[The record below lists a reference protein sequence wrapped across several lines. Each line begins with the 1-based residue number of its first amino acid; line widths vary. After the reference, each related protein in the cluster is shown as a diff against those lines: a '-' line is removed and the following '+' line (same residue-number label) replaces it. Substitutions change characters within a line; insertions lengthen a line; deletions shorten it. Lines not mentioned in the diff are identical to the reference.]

1 MKLRCHNLLGPQLL
15 RKQFS
20 SSGQFLHSK
29 SVRLTYFMPTDVGLP
44 PGSWQFDRF
53 LTGGN
58 GDLWYSTWEESG
70 YLVADK
76 PTWSLTGQN
85 LVLAGQKFEFDIYQD
100 HHSLVNS
107 PDHPPPFWCFIWAKH
122 VIIISPLSY
131 RLSHYHT
138 ICSILSPCFLIIDP
152 LKEKTPPPW
161 SSRKC
166 LHAVFFLWTGSFPCP
181 IVGAGGAQF
190 DFRDVSHLQPL
201 AATCPVSH
209 LQPLGRHLLQWLP
222 SGCKWLTGQVAAS
235 GCQVA
240 SSGCKW
246 LQVADGASGCKWL
259 TGQVAASGL
268 PSGCK
273 WLQVAAKWLQ
283 VAASGWRGKWL
294 QVAAKWLQV
303 AAKCYLEKK
312 VILEILLFFK
322 IAASGCQVAAKWLA
336 GQVAAK
342 WLTGQV
348 RAGTI

>member
-1 MKLRCHNLLGPQLL
+1 MIFHMGGIGVPCCGQTHMKSDWPKSGFGWPKIRVWHISRPSFT
-15 RKQFS
+15 RKFTRS
-20 SSGQFLHSK
+20 STPFLVFHQPNMS
-29 SVRLTYFMPTDVGLP
+29 
-44 PGSWQFDRF
+44 
-53 LTGGN
+53 
-58 GDLWYSTWEESG
+58 
-70 YLVADK
+70 
-76 PTWSLTGQN
+76 SL
-85 LVLAGQKFEFDIYQD
+85 Y
-100 HHSLVNS
+100 
-107 PDHPPPFWCFIWAKH
+107 P
-122 VIIISPLSY
+122 
-131 RLSHYHT
+131 HYHT
-138 ICSILSPCFLIIDP
+138 VCLIIIPFVPFYHHVFLIIDP

-209 LQPLGRHLLQWLP
+209 LQPLGSHLADTCSSGCQVAA

-273 WLQVAAKWLQ
+273 WLQVAASGCQ
-283 VAASGWRGKWL
+283 VAASGCKWL
-294 QVAAKWLQV
+294 TGQVAASGCQVAASGCQV